1 MNLNDFD
8 YELPEEFIAQEPCKP
23 RDHSKMMVVCGVD
36 NTSKLNSNVEIEH
49 KKFYELIDLLHK
61 GDVLVLNETK
71 VSRRKIFGKK
81 STGADLELVLGD
93 KKTELVYECRIKVHR
108 PRIGTKLVF
117 EDGLSC
123 VILEQKDDMF
133 TVEFNKDPE
142 LVIEKIGVLPTPPYI
157 KQNVDENDYQTSYSN
172 AEKSKSLAAP
182 TAGLH
187 FTQEIL
193 NSLKKKG
200 IRIVKICLHVDYGTF
215 VSIRGKIED
224 HKMHSEWF
232 EIDQNAADLINNC
245 IGRLICVG
253 TTTLRSLESAN
264 YDCAGKIMP
273 TTKKTDIF
281 IYPGYK
287 FKSKTDLL
295 LTNFHL
301 PKSTL
306 LLLVSAFSVRE
317 IILNAYEIAKEKK
330 YRFFSLGDCM
340 LISKQKK

>member
-1 MNLNDFD
+1 MIKVAVQGLGFVGSAVAIALSSVKKDGATHFQVFGVEKD
-8 YELPEEFIAQEPCKP
+8 DPE
-23 RDHSKMMVVCGVD
+23 
-36 NTSKLNSNVEIEH
+36 
-49 KKFYELIDLLHK
+49 
-61 GDVLVLNETK
+61 
-71 VSRRKIFGKK
+71 GKK
-81 STGADLELVLGD
+81 MVRLLNAGQSCFSNADENFIRYLNQGLHSSRNLKFGTDKNIYSEVSVVICDVGMDVKLTGTYDTQEVEVMDQPFMSALKDIFS
-93 KKTELVYECRIKVHR
+93 KIR
-108 PRIGTKLVF
+108 PET
-117 EDGLSC
+117 
-123 VILEQKDDMF
+123 
-133 TVEFNKDPE
+133 
-142 LVIEKIGVLPTPPYI
+142 LVIIETTLPPGMVEKRVI
-157 KQNVDENDYQTSYSN
+157 EF
-172 AEKSKSLAAP
+172 A
-182 TAGLH
+182 
-187 FTQEIL
+187 QEIL

-295 LTNFHL
+295 LSNFHL